1 MKIGLLNDILDTR
14 YSLTKLKSGKT
25 PALKEDG
32 DPFCGERLYVFWQEI
47 YEDTLCVKVELGK
60 KAFVSDVVLNFATE
74 KRSGARQLTLYNADK
89 SRIYARHT
97 AESGEVISK
106 KELALTVGEEIDGFV
121 LEFDVYF
128 SSIVI
133 ENINIY
139 GSEEKIIPVFP
150 TPNVLSEGEGVM
162 PLSALGALSV
172 ESELAKLASG
182 VFCEKLEEKTSVK
195 LERSGNGNVRFV
207 LDSSIADN
215 GYKLSVTK
223 EGITLTA
230 SDVRGF
236 VCAAET
242 LIKLVGEDGISCCE
256 IDDAPRMPF
265 RGVHIMLP
273 GTEDIAF
280 AKRFIKYVVSPMGY
294 NAVIIEFAG
303 AMRFDS
309 HPEIFDAVNDAK
321 EKARRG
327 EYPHYPHAEVGGLYG
342 ISKADA
348 KDFVDYIKSFGIE
361 VIPEVQ
367 SLGHVQFMTLAY
379 PEIAEIEEET
389 KEEKVN
395 ELIADVPPSKF
406 YHHCYCPSN
415 ERSYEI
421 LFDLLDE
428 IIEVTRPSQYVHMGH
443 DEVYKMGVCPVCR
456 EKDPAELFA
465 KDVCRIHAYLKQKGL
480 KMMMWGDMLQ
490 PVSKYKTPPAID
502 MIPKDIVLLDF
513 IWYFHFPKDI
523 ENNLLEKGFKVIF
536 GNMYSS
542 HFPRY
547 ESRIIKD
554 GIVGAQPSAWVASNE
569 KQLGKEGK
577 IYEFLM
583 SGQLLWS
590 SEFTHKLDRVYDEK
604 LKSLIPE
611 LRLALRDQ
619 KALTGDIT
627 SLYEQKVSFPPVQYE
642 KAPEIKVG
650 RKCEALIFKHTATE
664 KLTRIPWGPLD
675 LIGNYEISYADG
687 TKAVIPV
694 EYGNQIG
701 HWKRRQNEPFKGEYY
716 RHNGY
721 FATYFTD
728 GIESMLDDGTPV
740 TVYRYEWRNPSP
752 DKVIEKVTL
761 TQSDNF
767 DTDIL
772 LVALESI

>member
-1 MKIGLLNDILDTR
+1 M
-14 YSLTKLKSGKT
+14 S
-25 PALKEDG
+25 
-32 DPFCGERLYVFWQEI
+32 
-47 YEDTLCVKVELGK
+47 
-60 KAFVSDVVLNFATE
+60 
-74 KRSGARQLTLYNADK
+74 
-89 SRIYARHT
+89 
-97 AESGEVISK
+97 ESGEILS
-106 KELALTVGEEIDGFV
+106 LSLLDAICVG
-121 LEFDVYF
+121 
-128 SSIVI
+128 
-133 ENINIY
+133 
-139 GSEEKIIPVFP
+139 
-150 TPNVLSEGEGVM
+150 
-162 PLSALGALSV
+162 
-172 ESELAKLASG
+172 SELATLAAD
-182 VFCEKLEEKTSVK
+182 VLCEKLFEKSGVSLQKADDGCVRMLYDASV
-195 LERSGNGNVRFV
+195 S
-207 LDSSIADN
+207 DN

-223 EGITLTA
+223 NGIVLSA

-236 VCAAET
+236 VYGAET
-242 LIKLVGEDGISCCE
+242 VIKLVGESGILCCE

-273 GTEDIAF
+273 GTEDVEF

-303 AMRFDS
+303 GMRFDS

-348 KDFVDYIKSFGIE
+348 KDFIDYIKSFGIE

-367 SLGHVQFMTLAY
+367 SLGHVQFMTLAH
-379 PEIAEIEEET
+379 PEIAEIEEEV

-395 ELIADVPPSKF
+395 ELVADVPPSKF

-415 ERSYEI
+415 EHSYEI

-428 IIEVTRPSQYVHMGH
+428 IIEVARPTQYVHMGH

-465 KDVCRIHAYLKQKGL
+465 ADVCRIHAYLREKGL

-513 IWYFHFPKDI
+513 IWYFHFTKDI
-523 ENNLLEKGFKVIF
+523 ENNLLEKGFKVIL

-583 SGQLLWS
+583 SGQLTWS
-590 SEFTHKLDRVYDEK
+590 DEFTHRLDRVYDRK
-604 LKSLIPE
+604 LASIMPE
-611 LRLALRDQ
+611 LRLSLREQ
-619 KALTGDIT
+619 KALVGEACEHFAADV
-627 SLYEQKVSFPPVQYE
+627 EFPPKSYD
-642 KAPEIKVG
+642 KAPTVKVG
-650 RKCEALIFKHTATE
+650 RKCEALIFKHTASE
-664 KLTRIPWGPLD
+664 KLTRIPWGELD
-675 LIGNYEISYADG
+675 LIAHYEISYADG
-687 TKAVIPV
+687 TKEMIPV
-694 EYGNQIG
+694 EYGDQIG
-701 HWKRRQNEPFKGEYY
+701 YWKRRQNEPFKGEYY

-728 GIESMLDDGTPV
+728 GVESKLDDGTSV

-752 DKVIEKVTL
+752 EKEIDKVTL
-761 TQSDNF
+761 IPAEKFADK
-767 DTDIL
+767 TDVIL
-772 LVALESI
+772 VSLESI